1 MREVIGKY
9 IYDIKVLLEELD
21 RKEISKAVDAII
33 QAYQNNKQ
41 IFIMGNGGSA
51 STASHFACDLG
62 KGTIV
67 EGKNRFRVMSLNDN
81 MALITAFSNDYGY
94 EHVFSEQLKNLVN
107 EKDIV
112 ISISASGNSP
122 NVIKGVEYAKEKGAI
137 LIGFTGFAGG
147 KLREISDICIH
158 INCNNYGQVEDLH
171 MLLCHL
177 ISQSIKDIIINEE
190 NN

>member
-1 MREVIGKY
+1 MTELIGKY
-9 IYDIKVLLEELD
+9 IDDIKVLLEELD
-21 RKEISKAVDAII
+21 KKEISKAVDAII

-122 NVIKGVEYAKEKGAI
+122 NVIKGVEYAKEKGAT
-137 LIGFTGFAGG
+137 LIGFTGFSGG
-147 KLREISDICIH
+147 KLREISDICVH
-158 INCNNYGQVEDLH
+158 IECNNYGQVEDLH

-177 ISQSIKDIIINEE
+177 ISQSIKDIIIKE
-190 NN
+190 